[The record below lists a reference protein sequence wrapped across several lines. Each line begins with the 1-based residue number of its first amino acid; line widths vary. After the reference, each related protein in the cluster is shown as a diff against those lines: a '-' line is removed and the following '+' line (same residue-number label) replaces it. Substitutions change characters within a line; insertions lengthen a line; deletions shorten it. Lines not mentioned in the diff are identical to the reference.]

1 MLSTMYYHF
10 RSFRKMFLPTGKHT
24 KHPVQDNKHT
34 SLTERKNKMRK
45 INFASFKEL
54 PKHVF
59 VCWIISTILCALAI
73 IFLSLDVFAGMWN
86 MHNPGMLMLIVAQSM
101 NFFFICKYRDRI
113 YPR

>member
-1 MLSTMYYHF
+1 MITLY
-10 RSFRKMFLPTGKHT
+10 RER
-24 KHPVQDNKHT
+24 NK
-34 SLTERKNKMRK
+34 EMRK

-59 VCWIISTILCALAI
+59 VCWMISTILCALAI

-113 YPR
+113 YPKKNG

>member
-1 MLSTMYYHF
+1 MSEASKRCFYRRVNT
-10 RSFRKMFLPTGKHT
+10 
-24 KHPVQDNKHT
+24 QDIRNNKQKNT
-34 SLTERKNKMRK
+34 LYRERNKKMRK

-59 VCWIISTILCALAI
+59 VCWIISMVLSALAI
-73 IFLSLDVFAGMWN
+73 IFLSLDIFAGMWT